1 MMNVHYRWLTLTLVS
16 SALFLIVVDM
26 TVLYTA
32 LPKLTLSLNAN
43 ASEKLWII
51 NAYPLV
57 VAGLLPATGML
68 SDRIGHKKLFIY
80 GLPVFA
86 AASLCAAFSPS
97 APLLIASRVFLAV
110 GAAMMMPPT
119 LSIIRH
125 TFTDPKERVLAI
137 GIWSAVASGGA
148 AIGPVIGGALLEY
161 FWWGSV
167 FLINVP
173 VVLLVFPL
181 AIRRI
186 PKCGSTS
193 NRPCDYLGSIQ
204 IMVGLVASIYA
215 LKELSK
221 PDASWSIMLLSA
233 LIGIVFLVL
242 FYKRQ
247 RRSESPMID
256 FSLFSNRM
264 FFSGVCIALVAML
277 AMVGVELVLSQ
288 RLQLVV
294 GLSPLQAALYI
305 LPIPLASAL
314 AGPFSGLLLP
324 KYGEQKI
331 VLGSLLI
338 TGLGIIGLALRYQE
352 SIIEIF
358 GYLIAIGY
366 GIGGAFTAS
375 STAIMFNAPNEK
387 SGMAASIE
395 DMAYELGSVLG
406 ITLLG
411 GMMTAIYSNSL
422 ILPAE
427 FEENIEAYDSIDET
441 LKLAGNMDIEQAQT
455 LTHLAHMAFDQ
466 AFVSVLISA
475 SLLLLLSAVTL
486 KRTQ

>member
-1 MMNVHYRWLTLTLVS
+1 MNVHYRWLTLTLVS

-97 APLLIASRVFLAV
+97 ASTLIASRVFLAV

-125 TFTDPKERVLAI
+125 TFTDPKERALAI

-181 AIRRI
+181 ASRRI

-193 NRPCDYLGSIQ
+193 NRPCDYLGSVQ

-221 PDASWSIMLLSA
+221 PDASWTIMLLSA

-242 FYKRQ
+242 F
-247 RRSESPMID
+247 
-256 FSLFSNRM
+256 
-264 FFSGVCIALVAML
+264 
-277 AMVGVELVLSQ
+277 
-288 RLQLVV
+288 
-294 GLSPLQAALYI
+294 
-305 LPIPLASAL
+305 
-314 AGPFSGLLLP
+314 
-324 KYGEQKI
+324 
-331 VLGSLLI
+331 
-338 TGLGIIGLALRYQE
+338 
-352 SIIEIF
+352 
-358 GYLIAIGY
+358 
-366 GIGGAFTAS
+366 
-375 STAIMFNAPNEK
+375 
-387 SGMAASIE
+387 
-395 DMAYELGSVLG
+395 
-406 ITLLG
+406 
-411 GMMTAIYSNSL
+411 
-422 ILPAE
+422 
-427 FEENIEAYDSIDET
+427 
-441 LKLAGNMDIEQAQT
+441 
-455 LTHLAHMAFDQ
+455 
-466 AFVSVLISA
+466 
-475 SLLLLLSAVTL
+475 
-486 KRTQ
+486 